1 MQSIR
6 QSIGGIGR
14 FALITFALFHIIN
27 IVTGYYTNTI
37 VVIPTDNIGRI
48 PQTVRVCPSNE
59 LYTDTKHAVE
69 EWNRAIKYFSMRFL
83 WFNLLGLKFEVAET
97 NCDAKVV
104 LSKTKE
110 FVLGVTYAPINDSKP
125 WPVVISIIM
134 DGVKEP
140 LSITHLLN
148 NSNKVWFIVI
158 SDTLQPER
166 RAAVITHELSH
177 VLGLLDSYTTD
188 KRYRP
193 ATDTSGP
200 YKVTSYDIYALYS
213 KYNMGRDGE
222 WVVVPPYIPYI
233 TADMPLPDIAS
244 AAVSALT
251 AFMVDRKLW
260 RRVKA

>member
-1 MQSIR
+1 MQSVGR
-6 QSIGGIGR
+6 IGK
-14 FALITFALFHIIN
+14 FALITFALFYIIN
-27 IVTGYYTNTI
+27 IMTGYYTNMMVI
-37 VVIPTDNIGRI
+37 IPTDNIRRI

-59 LYTDTKHAVE
+59 LYIDTKHAVE
-69 EWNRAIKYFSMRFL
+69 EWNRAIIYFSIRFL
-83 WFNLLGLKFEVAET
+83 WLNLLGLKLEVAET

-104 LSKTKE
+104 LGKTEE
-110 FVLGVTYAPINDSKP
+110 FVLGMTLAP
-125 WPVVISIIM
+125 
-134 DGVKEP
+134 
-140 LSITHLLN
+140 TN
-148 NSNKVWFIVI
+148 NTSNKVWFIVI

-222 WVVVPPYIPYI
+222 WVVVPPYIPYM
-233 TADMPLPDIAS
+233 TADMPLPDIVS
-244 AAVSALT
+244 AALSALT

-260 RRVKA
+260 RG